1 MDITIQLPGWAIFVT
16 QDRNSRVDVWSHD
29 PAPNETYSAFL
40 NENSDSRCIHEGLID
55 VPNWGESKVDLRTHD
70 AFINDKGI
78 LCKVERS
85 TELPSMLKP
94 QHDL

>member
-1 MDITIQLPGWAIFVT
+1 MNITIQLPRWAIFAT
-16 QDRNSRVDVWSHD
+16 QDNDGRVDVWSGD
-29 PAPNETYSAFL
+29 PILLETTMTFVSTKYECKEVFHGTASIL
-40 NENSDSRCIHEGLID
+40 NWR
-55 VPNWGESKVDLRTHD
+55 ESKVDLRTHD